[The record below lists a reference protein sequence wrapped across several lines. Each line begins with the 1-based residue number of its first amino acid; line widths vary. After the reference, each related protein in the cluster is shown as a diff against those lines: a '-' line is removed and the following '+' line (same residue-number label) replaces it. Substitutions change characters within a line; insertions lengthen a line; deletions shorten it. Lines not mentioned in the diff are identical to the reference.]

1 MPWCPKCKKEF
12 REGFTRCSD
21 CDTELVN
28 QLEQIK
34 SDKENT
40 ENDTFVFLINV
51 KDEIEYK
58 LLEAKLKQAS
68 IPILKKYREAGG
80 YLTILT
86 GNPLFGI
93 DIYVPSKLL
102 ETAKEI
108 IKPYNENEFYDWTEE
123 G

>member
-68 IPILKKYREAGG
+68 IPILKKYRESGG

-93 DIYVPSKLL
+93 DIYVPSKFL

>member
-1 MPWCPKCKKEF
+1 
-12 REGFTRCSD
+12 
-21 CDTELVN
+21 
-28 QLEQIK
+28 
-34 SDKENT
+34 
-40 ENDTFVFLINV
+40 
-51 KDEIEYK
+51 
-58 LLEAKLKQAS
+58 
-68 IPILKKYREAGG
+68 LKKYRESGG

-93 DIYVPSKLL
+93 DIYVPSKFL

>member
-68 IPILKKYREAGG
+68 IPILKKYRESGG

-86 GNPLFGI
+86 GNTLFGI
-93 DIYVPSKLL
+93 DIYVPSKFL